1 MNLFTSK
8 KHFYM
13 AGYLLLIGFL
23 HVNAILKAE
32 DPIADTQTEAISYD
46 QKMEQDKD
54 GVKAPATP
62 KMIYY
67 GGQGFLT
74 RSSLSKYENEIASA
88 SKGKKKEKFNW
99 SDWWEDKP
107 SETQTDTAE
116 IKPAETVEP
125 EILQGTDLPAAK
137 DSSLDSQQTDIKE
150 KKTDEKPAG
159 SAQTVL
165 EEESF
170 PGEESAA
177 PDQSQPPAGGNT
189 KGDDWW

>member
-1 MNLFTSK
+1 M
-8 KHFYM
+8 
-13 AGYLLLIGFL
+13 LIGFL